1 MTGPGLVC
9 VCGGGATQIEKLVN
23 LNFKDV
29 KSFLFRRAIQNAK
42 QNLERSNATLGT
54 PEKMFKYC
62 RSVGP
67 KAKSRNAR
75 PSLLI
80 QKRIIFL
87 SAKLHHKAML
97 NIVH

>member
-9 VCGGGATQIEKLVN
+9 VWGGANQIEKLVN

-42 QNLERSNATLGT
+42 QNSERSNATLGT

-62 RSVGP
+62 RSAGP

>member
-9 VCGGGATQIEKLVN
+9 VWGGATQIEKLVN

-29 KSFLFRRAIQNAK
+29 KSFLFRRAIQDAK
-42 QNLERSNATLGT
+42 QNSERSNATLGT

-67 KAKSRNAR
+67 KANRGTRAH
-75 PSLLI
+75 LC
-80 QKRIIFL
+80 
-87 SAKLHHKAML
+87 
-97 NIVH
+97 